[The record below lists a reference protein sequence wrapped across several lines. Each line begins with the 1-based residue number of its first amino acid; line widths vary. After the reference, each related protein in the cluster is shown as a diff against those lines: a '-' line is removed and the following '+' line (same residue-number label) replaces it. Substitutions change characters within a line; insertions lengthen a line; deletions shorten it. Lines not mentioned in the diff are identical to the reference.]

1 VNAKHLDLGLL
12 VLRLGLGGMFIGH
25 GWPKLAG
32 GAATWK
38 KVGGAM
44 THLGI
49 DLWPTMWGLFAAMS
63 ETLGGLLFAIGFLF
77 RPATAMLLAT
87 MVVATT
93 THLAKGDGF
102 MGASHAI
109 EAGIVFAAMLLV
121 GPGRFAL
128 DEKLGFGR
136 K

>member
-1 VNAKHLDLGLL
+1 MNVKHIDLGLL
-12 VLRLGLGGMFIGH
+12 VLRRGLGAMFIGH

-32 GAATWK
+32 GAAKWK
-38 KVGGAM
+38 KVGAAM
-44 THLGI
+44 GELGI
-49 DLWPTMWGLFAAMS
+49 DVWPTRWGFLAARS

-77 RPATAMLLAT
+77 RPATALLLAT
-87 MVVATT
+87 MLVATMS
-93 THLAKGDGF
+93 HLSNGDGI
-102 MGASHAI
+102 MGSSHPI
-109 EAGIVFAAMLLV
+109 EAAIVFAAMLLV

>member
-1 VNAKHLDLGLL
+1 VNGKTLDAGLL
-12 VLRLGLGGMFIGH
+12 VLRLGLGGMFIAH

-32 GAATWK
+32 GAAKWAK
-38 KVGGAM
+38 LGQAM
-44 THLGI
+44 GHLGI
-49 DLWPTMWGLFAAMS
+49 DVWPTMWGFLAAMS
-63 ETLGGLLFAIGFLF
+63 ETVGGLFFAVGMLF

-87 MVVATT
+87 MFVATA
-93 THLAKGDGF
+93 THLGKGDGI

-109 EAGIVFAAMLLV
+109 EMGIVFAAMLLV
-121 GPGRFAL
+121 GPGAFAL

>member
-1 VNAKHLDLGLL
+1 VNGKHLDLGLL
-12 VLRLGLGGMFIGH
+12 VLRLGIGAMFIGH

-32 GAATWK
+32 GAAMWR

-44 THLGI
+44 GHLGI
-49 DLWPTMWGLFAAMS
+49 DVWPTMWGLLAAMS

-87 MVVATT
+87 MAVAST
-93 THLAKGDGF
+93 THLAKGDGI

>member
-1 VNAKHLDLGLL
+1 VAGVNAKHLDLGLL
-12 VLRLGLGGMFIGH
+12 VLRLGMGGMFIGH

-32 GAATWK
+32 GAAKWK
-38 KVGGAM
+38 KVGAAM
-44 THLGI
+44 GELGI
-49 DLWPTMWGLFAAMS
+49 DLWPTMWGFLAAMS
-63 ETLGGLLFAIGFLF
+63 ETLGGMLFAIGFLF
-77 RPATAMLLAT
+77 RPATALLLAT
-87 MVVATT
+87 MVVAATQ
-93 THLAKGDGF
+93 HL
-102 MGASHAI
+102 GASHAI

>member
-1 VNAKHLDLGLL
+1 MSGKHLDLGLL

-32 GAATWK
+32 GAARWN
-38 KVGGAM
+38 KVGAAM

-49 DLWPTMWGLFAAMS
+49 DLWPTMWGFLAAMS

-87 MVVATT
+87 MVVAATS
-93 THLAKGDGF
+93 HLSKGDGF
-102 MGASHAI
+102 GGASHAI

>member
-1 VNAKHLDLGLL
+1 MNGKSLDAGLL
-12 VLRLGLGGMFIGH
+12 VLRLGLGGMFIAH

-32 GAATWK
+32 GAAKWA
-38 KVGGAM
+38 KVGKAM
-44 THLGI
+44 GYLGI
-49 DLWPTMWGLFAAMS
+49 DVWPTMWGFLAAMS
-63 ETLGGLLFAIGFLF
+63 ETLGGLLFAVGFLF
-77 RPATAMLLAT
+77 RPATAMMLAT

-93 THLAKGDGF
+93 MHIGNDGF

-109 EAGIVFAAMLLV
+109 EMGIVFAAMLLV
-121 GPGRFAL
+121 GPGAFAL